1 MTSSNAYTGSQS
13 VRENTLVKSHAYCQ
27 QSFSQHTSYI
37 SRLLS
42 FSQHLTVAI
51 MHTLMGHIVYVYY
64 RKEIRS
70 EFITMRSSLGHH
82 CRTRR
87 NIPGLSERRPRFLR
101 EPVHRLPT
109 GSTTDSHSMY

>member
-42 FSQHLTVAI
+42 TVILAAPNRCN
-51 MHTLMGHIVYVYY
+51 HAHINGSHCLRLLLKRNQIRVY
-64 RKEIRS
+64 
-70 EFITMRSSLGHH
+70 HH
-82 CRTRR
+82 
-87 NIPGLSERRPRFLR
+87 E
-101 EPVHRLPT
+101 E
-109 GSTTDSHSMY
+109 

>member
-27 QSFSQHTSYI
+27 Q
-37 SRLLS
+37 S

-109 GSTTDSHSMY
+109 GSKTDSHSMY